1 MSDASVPQQPAP
13 HTSGLAIASLVL
25 SCLGISCVPC
35 SVLGIVCGHLARSQI
50 RKDPNFTGGGIALA
64 GLIVGYGFLVFV
76 VVAMLAFV
84 FLPILLQQMH

>member
-1 MSDASVPQQPAP
+1 
-13 HTSGLAIASLVL
+13 
-25 SCLGISCVPC
+25 
-35 SVLGIVCGHLARSQI
+35 VLGIVCGHLARSQI